1 MPLYRPPVSP
11 MARIN
16 VDLPSHVARGL
27 FFALRHV
34 GGVRRG
40 PIRHHGHHG
49 QRRSVFERL
58 GPRLRR
64 TAAHGHGHG
73 PYGRIFD
80 SAVRDVRADV
90 RRRRWS
96 PIRRGRLASPQDR
109 PLQNQPP
116 SPRLGA
122 DGAGPSNTAPP
133 AVEVA
138 APPVVEAP
146 MPLAEAVEMMPAAAP
161 TPSYM
166 PMEPM
171 SPVPAPPRYWC
182 DFCKEY
188 TSIPHTLEYAYSMPT
203 PTPPTTVAPGNGVP
217 PLDPWFLNTQAAP
230 ALDAVK
236 VEDEVDV
243 VAAPGVGNLFN
254 LGDIFNTAART
265 GISPYFFLDRAGPS
279 APPPASAGPSAPP
292 PPATHEEAAAHM
304 KEQALPAVP
313 PSSTEGTATTPQ
325 PFGVSAVVGWPR
337 WIGAQA
343 SAGEPGARQRSVS
356 HPRRSST
363 CQCTAAASSPTR
375 RGSSRR
381 LEDGEQRWRWRSGV
395 VRWINLDQFPF
406 PMAG

>member
-16 VDLPSHVARGL
+16 ADLPLHIARGL
-27 FFALRHV
+27 FFALRRV

-90 RRRRWS
+90 HRRRWS

-109 PLQNQPP
+109 PLQSQPP

-138 APPVVEAP
+138 APPIVEAP

-171 SPVPAPPRYWC
+171 SPVPAPSRYWC

-203 PTPPTTVAPGNGVP
+203 PTPPTPVAPGNGVP

-254 LGDIFNTAART
+254 LDDIFNTAART
-265 GISPYFFLDRAGPS
+265 GISLYFFLDRVGPS
-279 APPPASAGPSAPP
+279 APPPVPSAPP
-292 PPATHEEAAAHM
+292 PPATRAEAAARM
-304 KEQALPAVP
+304 AAQALPAAP
-313 PSSTEGTATTPQ
+313 PTLTEGTTTTTPSIRRLL
-325 PFGVSAVVGWPR
+325 G
-337 WIGAQA
+337 
-343 SAGEPGARQRSVS
+343 RSVAAVDRR
-356 HPRRSST
+356 PRIREDRG
-363 CQCTAAASSPTR
+363 TR
-375 RGSSRR
+375 RRTASRMR
-381 LEDGEQRWRWRSGV
+381 RPSTSW
-395 VRWINLDQFPF
+395 
-406 PMAG
+406 